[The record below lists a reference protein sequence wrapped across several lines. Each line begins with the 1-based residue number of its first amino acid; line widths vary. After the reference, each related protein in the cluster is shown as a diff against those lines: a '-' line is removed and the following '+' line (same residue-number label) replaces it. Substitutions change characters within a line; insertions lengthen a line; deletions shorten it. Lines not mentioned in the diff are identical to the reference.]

1 MKSILWKGAV
11 LVALVAVTGALQ
23 ARAQVQPVAGTKI
36 RDLLIE
42 DSLTPA
48 KMQLRN
54 VVADLRDSL
63 VKVESVQSRL
73 VRSLASNM
81 TSVVVSQGRELGRNC
96 TNGAM
101 MVARTTKYI
110 EPMNTQ
116 NEQGDL
122 ALHAY
127 RSGLATLGEDLRRCA
142 HADSLAMA
150 AMPLDQEKLVSIA
163 TAARAAISQY
173 DVIRDGL
180 MKLLGITLPIK
191 GTIRPH

>member
-1 MKSILWKGAV
+1 MIRKCALLAV
-11 LVALVAVTGALQ
+11 VGMTTVALQVRG
-23 ARAQVQPVAGTKI
+23 QVQPTSGTKI

-73 VRSLASNM
+73 ERNAKM
-81 TSVVVSQGRELGRNC
+81 TSVLPSLGRELGRNC
-96 TNGAM
+96 ANGAM
-101 MVARTTKYI
+101 MVTRTTKYI

-127 RSGLATLGEDLRRCA
+127 RSALATLGEDLRRCA
-142 HADSLAMA
+142 HADSLVMA
-150 AMPLDQEKLVSIA
+150 APSLDQEKLATIA
-163 TAARAAISQY
+163 TAARAAVSQY
-173 DVIRDGL
+173 DVVRDGL